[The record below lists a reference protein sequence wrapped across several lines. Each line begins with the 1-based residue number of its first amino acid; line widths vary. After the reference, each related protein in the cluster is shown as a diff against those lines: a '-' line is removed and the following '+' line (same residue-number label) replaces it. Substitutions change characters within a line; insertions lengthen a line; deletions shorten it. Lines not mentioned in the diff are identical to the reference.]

1 MTEHRKCSLCCGMG
15 MISRSDGLRAPCPCC
30 APKVAPVLPKLD
42 PAKVDTYLDQCSISA
57 NLAIVEPMVEIK
69 PVIEAKVGMSA
80 EMRLSR
86 SEKMK
91 RSWIERRAKAAEVK
105 AE

>member
-1 MTEHRKCSLCCGMG
+1 MTEHRVCSLCMG
-15 MISRSDGLRAPCPCC
+15 QNMVSMTDGRRIMCPACSPSCC
-30 APKVAPVLPKLD
+30 VPQLEPS
-42 PAKVDTYLDQCSISA
+42 KVDNYLDQCSISS
-57 NLAIVEPMVEIK
+57 NLAIVEPVVETK
-69 PVIEAKVGMSA
+69 TGMSA

-91 RSWIERRAKAAEVK
+91 RSWIERKAKAAEAK

>member
-30 APKVAPVLPKLD
+30 APQVAPVVPKLN
-42 PAKVDTYLDQCSISA
+42 PAKVDTYIDQCSISA
-57 NLAIVEPMVEIK
+57 NLATIEPLVEIK
-69 PVIEAKVGMSA
+69 PVAETRVGMSD
-80 EMRLSR
+80 EMRKSR

-91 RSWIERRAKAAEVK
+91 RSWIERKAKAAEVK

>member
-1 MTEHRKCSLCCGMG
+1 MTEHRKCSLCLGTRMVG
-15 MISRSDGLRAPCPCC
+15 TPSGRLISCPACSTIFT
-30 APKVAPVLPKLD
+30 PPVLD

-57 NLAIVEPMVEIK
+57 NITIVEPVVEIK
-69 PVIEAKVGMSA
+69 PAAEAKVGMSA

-91 RSWIERRAKAAEVK
+91 RSWMERKAKAAEAK